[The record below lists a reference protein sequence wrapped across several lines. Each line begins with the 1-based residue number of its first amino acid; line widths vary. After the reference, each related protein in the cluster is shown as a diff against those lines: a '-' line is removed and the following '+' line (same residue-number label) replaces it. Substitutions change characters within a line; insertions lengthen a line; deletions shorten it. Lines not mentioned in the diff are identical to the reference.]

1 MSSFFSDQGLPIG
14 YPIPDWE
21 PCRPPARE
29 VMEGRYCRLEPLN
42 LDEHSCELYNAI
54 STDEDGASCAYLAYG
69 PFESF
74 EDYRHWLSGCL
85 QSDPLFFAIR
95 PNGVGKVLGLAS
107 YVNIDLLNG
116 CIEVGH
122 LYFPGRLKRTPAATE
137 AMYLMMQQAFDLGFR
152 RYSWKCDSLNAAS
165 RAAAERLGLSY
176 EGVFRHANIYNGRNR
191 DTAWFAAI
199 DSEWPALRRAFE
211 TWLNPSNFD
220 AARNQRKRLS
230 DLTAPILKERG

>member
-14 YPIPDWE
+14 FPIPDWE

-54 STDEDGASCAYLAYG
+54 SSDEDGASWTYLAYG

-95 PNGVGKVLGLAS
+95 PSSVGKVLGLAS

-137 AMYLMMQQAFDLGFR
+137 AMYLMMRHAFDLGFR
-152 RYSWKCDSLNAAS
+152 RYSWKCDSLNVAS

-176 EGVFRHANIYNGRNR
+176 EGVFRNAKVYNGRNR
-191 DTAWFAAI
+191 DTSWFAAI
-199 DSEWPALRRAFE
+199 DSEWPALRKAFE
-211 TWLNPSNFD
+211 IWLDPSNFD
-220 AARNQRKRLS
+220 EAGNQRKRLS

>member
-1 MSSFFSDQGLPIG
+1 
-14 YPIPDWE
+14 
-21 PCRPPARE
+21 
-29 VMEGRYCRLEPLN
+29 MEGRYCRLEPVN

-54 STDEDGASCAYLAYG
+54 SSDEDGASWTYLAYG

-74 EDYRHWLSGCL
+74 EDYHDWLSGCL
-85 QSDPLFFAIR
+85 KSDPLFFAIR
-95 PNGVGKVLGLAS
+95 PNSVGNALGLAS

-122 LYFPGRLKRTPAATE
+122 LYFSERLKRTPAVTE
-137 AMYLMMQQAFDLGFR
+137 AMYLMMRHAFDLGFR

-176 EGVFRHANIYNGRNR
+176 EGVFRNAKVYNGRNR

-199 DSEWPALRRAFE
+199 DSEWPALRKAFE
-211 TWLNPSNFD
+211 TWLNPSNFNE
-220 AARNQRKRLS
+220 AGNQRKRLS